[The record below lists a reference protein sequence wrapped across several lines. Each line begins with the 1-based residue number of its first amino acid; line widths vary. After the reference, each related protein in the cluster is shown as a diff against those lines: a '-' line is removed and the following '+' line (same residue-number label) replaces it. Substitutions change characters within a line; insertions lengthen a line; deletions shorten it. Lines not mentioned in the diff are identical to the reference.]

1 MASRAVSWSLLVQDT
16 YGAVC
21 HIEVTDRLVE
31 RAPWIEILHSGEG
44 RVYNFTGLR
53 LVRRTSRAR

>member
-1 MASRAVSWSLLVQDT
+1 MAPSVSWSLLVQDA

-21 HIEVTDRLVE
+21 HIEVTDRLAE
-31 RAPWIEILHSGEG
+31 KAAWTEILDSGEG

-53 LVRRTSRAR
+53 LVRRTSRSR